1 MDGLSRPQG
10 RGAADTQA
18 VLSPETNLTMVDVT
32 PGAGML
38 PLADTDV
45 VPSDSPLRAQQDAAA
60 AAWTEVAGRHVAR
73 HYGDSAGEYAAVR
86 QAAGLA
92 ERGDRAR
99 IRMFGKD
106 PVKMIHGLVTN
117 DLLKAAPGQGVYAAM
132 LTPKGRTVAELRI
145 FRRELPGGVEVLV
158 ELPREALAG
167 TRDHFKKF
175 VPPMFAKWSDVS
187 ETLVQLGVHGPQ
199 AREIVGRVL
208 AIDPPAAEDAHVEAE
223 LGGAPVMVA
232 ATRYVGLEE
241 GFDLFVETG
250 AAEALW
256 TALAEAGAR
265 PVGLGAIE
273 TLRIEAGRPR
283 YGADLTE
290 DVIPTEAFE
299 ETGLMQRAIS
309 FGKGC
314 YTGQEVIVRIA
325 HRGHVNKHLRGLLLG
340 DAPAPAI
347 GTRLVNPETGKDAG
361 WLTSVAFSPMLGQT
375 VALGYVRREV
385 APGAAVR
392 VGAAEGAAAT
402 VVRLPFERAG

>member
-1 MDGLSRPQG
+1 M
-10 RGAADTQA
+10 ADT
-18 VLSPETNLTMVDVT
+18 T
-32 PGAGML
+32 PGTSAL
-38 PLADTDV
+38 PLAEADV
-45 VPSDSPLRAQQDAAA
+45 VPSESPLRAQQDAAA
-60 AAWTEVAGRHVAR
+60 AVWTEVAGRRVAR
-73 HYGDSAGEYAAVR
+73 HYGDSAAEYRAVR
-86 QAAGLA
+86 DATGLA

-117 DLLKAAPGQGVYAAM
+117 DLLKAPPGQGIYAAM
-132 LTPKGRTVAELRI
+132 LTPKGRTIAELRI
-145 FRRELPGGVEVLV
+145 FRRELPAGVEVLI

-175 VPPMFAKWSDVS
+175 VPPMFAKWGDVS
-187 ETLVQLGVHGPQ
+187 EDLAQLGVYGPQ
-199 AREIVGRVL
+199 ARGIVSRVL
-208 AIDPPAAEDAHVEAE
+208 AIDPPSAEDSHIEAE
-223 LGGAPVMVA
+223 FAGAPVMVA

-241 GFDLFVETG
+241 GFELFVAVD
-250 AAEALW
+250 AAGALW

-265 PVGLGAIE
+265 PVGLDAIE

-290 DVIPTEAFE
+290 DVIPTEAYE
-299 ETGLMQRAIS
+299 ETGLMERAIS

-347 GTRLVNPETGKDAG
+347 GTRLINPETGKDAG
-361 WLTSVAFSPMLGQT
+361 WLTSVAFAPLLGQT
-375 VALGYVRREV
+375 VALGYVRRE
-385 APGAAVR
+385 AGPGATLR

>member
-1 MDGLSRPQG
+1 
-10 RGAADTQA
+10 
-18 VLSPETNLTMVDVT
+18 MVDSI
-32 PGAGML
+32 PGTSAL
-38 PLADTDV
+38 PLAGADV
-45 VPSDSPLRAQQDAAA
+45 VPSESPLHAQQEAAG
-60 AAWTEVAGRHVAR
+60 AAWTEVAGRRVAR
-73 HYGDSAGEYAAVR
+73 HYGDQAGEYRAVR
-86 QAAGLA
+86 EAAGLA

-117 DLLKAAPGQGVYAAM
+117 DLLKAPAGQGVYAAM
-132 LTPKGRTVAELRI
+132 LTPKGRTIAELRI
-145 FRRELPGGVEVLV
+145 FRRELPGGVEALI

-175 VPPMFAKWSDVS
+175 VPPMFAKWGDVS
-187 ETLVQLGVHGPQ
+187 DTLAHLGVFGPQ
-199 AREIVGRVL
+199 SREIVTRVL
-208 AIDPPAAEDAHVEAE
+208 GIDPPRDEDAHAEAE
-223 LGGAPVMVA
+223 LGGAALMVA
-232 ATRYVGLEE
+232 ATRYVGLED
-241 GFDLFVETG
+241 GFDLFV
-250 AAEALW
+250 AAESAETLW

-309 FGKGC
+309 FSKGC
-314 YTGQEVIVRIA
+314 YTGQEVIIRIA

-340 DAPAPAI
+340 DAPAPAT
-347 GTRLVNPETGKDAG
+347 GTRLINAETGKDAG
-361 WLTSVAFSPMLGQT
+361 WLTSVVFSPMLGQT

-385 APGAAVR
+385 EPGATVR
-392 VGAAEGAAAT
+392 VGSAEGAEAT
-402 VVRLPFERAG
+402 VARLPFERVG

>member
-1 MDGLSRPQG
+1 
-10 RGAADTQA
+10 
-18 VLSPETNLTMVDVT
+18 MVDSIPST
-32 PGAGML
+32 PGVSAPEAG
-38 PLADTDV
+38 PAPT
-45 VPSDSPLRAQQDAAA
+45 DSPLRAQQDAAGA
-60 AAWTEVAGRHVAR
+60 VWTELAGRRVAR
-73 HYGDSAGEYAAVR
+73 HYGDQAGEYAAVR
-86 QAAGLA
+86 QSAGLA

-117 DLLKAAPGQGVYAAM
+117 DLLKAALGQGIYAAM
-132 LTPKGRTVAELRI
+132 LTPKGRTIAELRI
-145 FRRELPGGVEVLV
+145 FRRELPTGVEVLI

-175 VPPMFAKWSDVS
+175 VPPMFAKWADATE
-187 ETLVQLGVHGPQ
+187 ETAQLGVFGPR
-199 AREIVGRVL
+199 AREIVGNVL
-208 AIDPPAAEDAHVEAE
+208 GIDPPRDEDAHAEAE
-223 LGGAPVMVA
+223 FGGAAVTAA
-232 ATRYVGLEE
+232 ATRYVGLED
-241 GFDLFVETG
+241 GIDLFV
-250 AAEALW
+250 AADAAPALW
-256 TALAEAGAR
+256 AALAEAGAR

-299 ETGLMQRAIS
+299 EAGLMERAVS

-347 GTRLVNPETGKDAG
+347 GARLINPDGGKDVG

-385 APGAAVR
+385 EPGATVR
-392 VGAAEGAAAT
+392 VGAADGAAAT
-402 VVRLPFERAG
+402 VARLPFEKAD